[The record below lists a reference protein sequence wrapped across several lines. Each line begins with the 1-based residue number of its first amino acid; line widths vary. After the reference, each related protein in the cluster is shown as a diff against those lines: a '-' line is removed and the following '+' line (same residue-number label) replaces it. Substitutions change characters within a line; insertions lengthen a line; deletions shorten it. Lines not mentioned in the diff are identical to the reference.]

1 MPLEHLGIPP
11 RIAHTRALSGIYLE
25 RSSVHVC
32 TLLCTGGYTMVYTRV
47 YFFLLGSRSALGKS
61 APRAQMLL
69 EDRLLDHFTLDP
81 LVISDVSAKESR
93 G

>member
-1 MPLEHLGIPP
+1 
-11 RIAHTRALSGIYLE
+11 
-25 RSSVHVC
+25 
-32 TLLCTGGYTMVYTRV
+32 MVYTRV

-69 EDRLLDHFTLDP
+69 EDRLLNHFTLDP
-81 LVISDVSAKESR
+81 LVISYVRAKESR